1 MRAAA
6 SGGGVYLLHFDQ
18 PYQHARHYLGWAPS
32 IAERLERHER
42 GTGARLTQ
50 VVKAA
55 GIGWQL
61 ARTWPGKGRTE
72 ERRLKNR
79 GSSRRHCPVCKAAV
93 S

>member
-1 MRAAA
+1 MTAPR
-6 SGGGVYLLHFDQ
+6 GRGCYLLHFTE
-18 PYQHARHYLGWAPS
+18 PYKHARHYLGYSPR
-32 IAERLERHER
+32 IADRLDKHAA

-50 VVKAA
+50 VVKDA
-55 GIGWQL
+55 GIGWTL
-61 ARTWPGKGRTE
+61 ARVWPGKGRTE